1 MRWSATRLLRLLH
14 ICVDDDGGMKDK
26 FLTRDRRLSRKEMD
40 AHAQSSFWVEA
51 AAKFNSDHV
60 YHVIKSK
67 DEGQEHR
74 YAALSVS
81 NNGYVATPDKLKTEF
96 GTFRT
101 LMSKARANFAK
112 SGNGDDADEGLV
124 EQQPDTVFS
133 SNFFKFTQ
141 GNIVLDY
148 GYELFLSRDMLEHTT
163 CEMPKSAAFNSSN
176 TGSGANGP
184 RKKKSGKKKKQHDMA
199 KLFKLLQN
207 PKPLKVMKTHAQDV
221 ATLVFAQRNSIK
233 VQMGLESLID
243 KYESRIAKLAAEQ
256 RTILRESQVD
266 KSAALADEVEPERFG
281 TAQQQVKWLQHEMLA
296 VNRNLQEARV
306 KIKEVH
312 YPTAVDNGRGTPSS
326 ADIGSSEDDDDDD
339 EDEDEG
345 EEADEDD
352 E

>member
-1 MRWSATRLLRLLH
+1 M
-14 ICVDDDGGMKDK
+14 
-26 FLTRDRRLSRKEMD
+26 
-40 AHAQSSFWVEA
+40 
-51 AAKFNSDHV
+51 
-60 YHVIKSK
+60 
-67 DEGQEHR
+67 
-74 YAALSVS
+74 
-81 NNGYVATPDKLKTEF
+81 
-96 GTFRT
+96 
-101 LMSKARANFAK
+101 
-112 SGNGDDADEGLV
+112 
-124 EQQPDTVFS
+124 
-133 SNFFKFTQ
+133 
-141 GNIVLDY
+141 
-148 GYELFLSRDMLEHTT
+148 
-163 CEMPKSAAFNSSN
+163 
-176 TGSGANGP
+176 
-184 RKKKSGKKKKQHDMA
+184 
-199 KLFKLLQN
+199 
-207 PKPLKVMKTHAQDV
+207 

-326 ADIGSSEDDDDDD
+326 ADIGSSSEDDDDDD
-339 EDEDEG
+339 DDEDEG